1 MECLQH
7 HTCGMLCSK
16 LGSQVCMGL
25 SQVATSTSYLAT
37 SLMEVGP
44 GEVGDDLADV
54 PTGQSPYSASQT
66 LLPSAVTL
74 PLTHCSRLS
83 LVWAAAISL
92 IRHVTHA
99 NCLWC
104 SLPID

>member
-1 MECLQH
+1 MTLHIQH
-7 HTCGMLCSK
+7 AMLKARLTS
-16 LGSQVCMGL
+16 VHMGL

-44 GEVGDDLADV
+44 GEVGDDPADA

-74 PLTHCSRLS
+74 PPTHCGQLS

-92 IRHVTHA
+92 I
-99 NCLWC
+99 
-104 SLPID
+104 

>member
-7 HTCGMLCSK
+7 HTCGMLCLK
-16 LGSQVCMGL
+16 LGSQARMGL

-44 GEVGDDLADV
+44 GEVGDDPADA

-66 LLPSAVTL
+66 LLPSAVAS
-74 PLTHCSRLS
+74 PPTHCGRLS
-83 LVWAAAISL
+83 PVWAAAISL
-92 IRHVTHA
+92 IQHVTHA